1 MSDKDLFD
9 KVAASIQADHPSF
22 EVRYKDE
29 SLLMRLLGVLV
40 FPFNESFS
48 TDYTTTLGA
57 KTYLPSRV
65 EVAKDY
71 AGYAGTL
78 AHEGVHV
85 FDDAKHPI
93 WFKFSYALNQ
103 IAVLPLLIA
112 YALLGSWIPVA
123 ALAGGVTASYM
134 MFWLVRKL
142 TSKAFVYKLVF
153 FVLAGLSVLAY
164 LGLAVYT
171 SEWWAALAIGSFL
184 PLVPVSSRWRAAWEF
199 RGYSMTLAFDYWRSG
214 RLEDSELAWIEEIF
228 TGSDYYFM
236 DPNAAR
242 VASNLKAIKASI
254 IDGSLLVGADARPY
268 QRTLDL
274 LKQLGQAKAG
284 MSA

>member
-29 SLLMRLLGVLV
+29 SRFMRFLGLLAY
-40 FPFNESFS
+40 PFNPTFNTE
-48 TDYTTTLGA
+48 YTTTLGS
-57 KTYLPSRV
+57 KTYLPSRA

-93 WFKFSYALNQ
+93 WFKLSYALNQ
-103 IAVLPLLIA
+103 IAVLPLLVA
-112 YALLGSWIPVA
+112 YAVLGSWIPVA
-123 ALAGGVTASYM
+123 ALVGGISLAYGSFAV
-134 MFWLVRKL
+134 FK
-142 TSKAFVYKLVF
+142 SKAMFLVVA
-153 FVLAGLSVLAY
+153 VLAVLSY
-164 LGLAVYT
+164 LGLAVWL
-171 SEWWAALAIGSFL
+171 SEWWTALAVAVFV
-184 PLVPVSSRWRAAWEF
+184 PLIPISSHWRAAWEF
-199 RGYSMTLAFDYWRSG
+199 RGYSMTMAFDYWRSG
-214 RLEDSELAWIEEIF
+214 KLEDSELTWIQEIF

-236 DPNAAR
+236 DPNATR
-242 VASNLKAIKASI
+242 VAAKLKAIKVSI

-284 MSA
+284 VSA

>member
-29 SLLMRLLGVLV
+29 SLLMRFLGLLAS
-40 FPFNESFS
+40 PFNPTFN
-48 TDYTTTLGA
+48 TDYTTTLGS

-93 WFKFSYALNQ
+93 WFKISYAMNQ
-103 IAVLPLLIA
+103 VALLPLLVA
-112 YALLGSWIPVA
+112 YAVLGDWMPVA
-123 ALAGGVTASYM
+123 ALVGG
-134 MFWLVRKL
+134 L
-142 TSKAFVYKLVF
+142 TLAYGSFAVFKSKILFL
-153 FVLAGLSVLAY
+153 VLAGLAALSY
-164 LGLAVYT
+164 IGLAVWMST
-171 SEWWAALAIGSFL
+171 WWTALAIAVFL
-184 PLVPVSSRWRAAWEF
+184 PLIPIASRWRAAWEF

-214 RLEDSELAWIEEIF
+214 RLDDSELTWIQEIF
-228 TGSDYYFM
+228 TGSDYYYM
-236 DPNAAR
+236 DPNASR
-242 VASNLKAIKASI
+242 VAAKLKDIKASI
-254 IDGSLLVGADARPY
+254 LDGSLLVGADARPY

-274 LKQLGQAKAG
+274 LKQLGLAKVG
-284 MSA
+284 LSA